1 MTLAKRIT
9 CPSCHTPLKEARG
22 IRIGKK
28 IACPTCQTAFT
39 VRPEDAEQV
48 EGAGGV
54 NFRRLQIVLAGAA
67 LYLFVGASLAV
78 YCFAHNNA
86 PTEETSAESGTGGS
100 EAQEVDPGT
109 SDGPQPPPRRGRGA
123 PSLEQQRRQRAI
135 DDAIA
140 KGVWFL
146 KGQGQPG
153 GSWGAPPVGL
163 AALPG
168 LTLLECGIPGD
179 DPLIRQARDLVRREV
194 VQVGNP
200 RVYQVALAI
209 LFLDRLGVYEDDD
222 LIRYLALCLMAG
234 QHPVEGA
241 WHYECP
247 ILKRER
253 VPELLEGLA
262 DDKQTLADW
271 RKTALAGI
279 NFFSPAW
286 DNSNTQFAVL
296 ALWVAQRH
304 QVPIDKSIALVE
316 KHFRG
321 KQLKAKPGARLA
333 DPNGN
338 NLDLDGSWPYT
349 GTPSNW
355 GNVSPW
361 PTMTCSGLLGLAIA
375 HGVSKNPDQGQGKP
389 LGDSAI
395 RRGLSMLAR
404 EIDRQGERR
413 ALDLYYLW
421 SLERVGVLYDLTA
434 IDGKDW
440 YAWGSNLLLP
450 RQSND
455 GGWRVG
461 GYPGNSA
468 IVDTCF
474 ALLFLKQA
482 NLAKDLTDKLQLL
495 GGPAGG

>member
-48 EGAGGV
+48 EGAAGV

-67 LYLFVGASLAV
+67 LYLLVGASLAV
-78 YCFAHNNA
+78 YCFHHNNA
-86 PTEETSAESGTGGS
+86 PTEDARAESGTGGS
-100 EAQEVDPGT
+100 EEQEAGPGT
-109 SDGPQPPPRRGRGA
+109 SDGPQAPAGRGQGA
-123 PSLEQQRRQRAI
+123 PSLEQQRRQREI

-146 KGQGQPG
+146 KGQVQPD
-153 GSWGAPPVGL
+153 GSWGSPPVGL
-163 AALPG
+163 TALPG

-179 DPLIRQARDLVRREV
+179 DPLIRKARDLVRREV
-194 VQVGNP
+194 VQVGHP
-200 RVYQVALAI
+200 RVYQLALAI

-222 LIRYLALCLMAG
+222 LIRYLALCVMAG
-234 QHPVEGA
+234 QNPEGA
-241 WHYECP
+241 WHYDCP
-247 ILKRER
+247 VLPRDR

-271 RKTALAGI
+271 RKTTLVGI
-279 NFFSPAW
+279 NFSPAGW

-316 KHFRG
+316 KHFRST
-321 KQLKAKPGARLA
+321 QLKARPGAHLA
-333 DPNGN
+333 DPNN
-338 NLDLDGSWPYT
+338 QDLDGSWPYF
-349 GTPSNW
+349 GNMQNW
-355 GNVSPW
+355 QNVSPW

-375 HGVSKNPDQGQGKP
+375 HGVRKDPAQQQRKP
-389 LGDSAI
+389 LDDPDIQRA
-395 RRGLSMLAR
+395 LAMLAR
-404 EIDRQGERR
+404 EIDRQGEKR
-413 ALDLYYLW
+413 APDFYYLW
-421 SLERVGVLYDLTA
+421 SLERVGVLYDLSA

-440 YAWGSNLLLP
+440 YAWGCNILLP
-450 RQSND
+450 RQNND

-461 GYPGNSA
+461 GYPGSSA
-468 IVDTCF
+468 VVDTCF
-474 ALLFLKQA
+474 ALLFLKRA

-495 GGPAGG
+495 GGPAGDSR